1 MTNQEVHPHSCSCGD
16 KYINHAH
23 DFPELGCICLTCG
36 KGSNKPEEVVFDED
50 LVKYLEMM
58 IKLVEDPKTTTRFDH
73 VRGAVEQREL
83 MVLYLNKAIEIITLG
98 KPKK

>member
-16 KYINHAH
+16 PVINHAH
-23 DFPELGCICLTCG
+23 EHPELGCVCLTCG

-98 KPKK
+98 KSKK